1 MNRFQQRDTPMPAL
15 FVGHGSPMYA
25 ISDNLF
31 SRSWAELGH
40 KLPKPEAIL
49 CISAHWESD
58 GVRLSGGEQPPTI
71 HDFSGFPQTL
81 FEVEYPAP
89 GSPELATLI
98 AGQLH
103 DLPASIDVVIDRG
116 RGLDHGAWAVL
127 KSIYP
132 QADVPVVQLSLDR
145 NRKPAWH
152 YELGKR
158 LAWLRSRGVLVIGS
172 GNIVHNLSDLVW
184 QEGVH
189 HEWATRF
196 DAAIAAAIEAGD
208 HEAVIHYDQLG
219 EDVRRAV
226 PTAEHFLP
234 LLYVLAMQQPQDR
247 LSFFNAEVGMGSISM
262 RSLLLIPG

>member
-1 MNRFQQRDTPMPAL
+1 VNRFQKRQKPLPAL

-25 ISDNLF
+25 VSENPF

-40 KLPKPEAIL
+40 KLPRPEAIL

-58 GVRLSGGEQPPTI
+58 GVQLSGAEKPPTI
-71 HDFSGFPQTL
+71 HDFTGFPQTL
-81 FEVEYPAP
+81 FDVEYPAP
-89 GSPELATLI
+89 GSPELAALI

-103 DLPASIDVVIDRG
+103 DLPVIIDHV
-116 RGLDHGAWAVL
+116 RGLDHGAWSVL
-127 KSIYP
+127 KPMFP
-132 QADVPVVQLSLDR
+132 QADIPVVQLSLDR
-145 NRKPAWH
+145 RQSPEWH
-152 YELGKR
+152 YRFGHR
-158 LAWLRSRGVLVIGS
+158 ISSLRYHGVLVVGS
-172 GNIVHNLSDLVW
+172 GNIVHNLSDLIW

-189 HEWATRF
+189 HEWAVRF

-208 HEAVIHYDQLG
+208 HETVIHYNRLG

-226 PTAEHFLP
+226 PTPEHFLP

-262 RSLLLIPG
+262 RSLVLIPG